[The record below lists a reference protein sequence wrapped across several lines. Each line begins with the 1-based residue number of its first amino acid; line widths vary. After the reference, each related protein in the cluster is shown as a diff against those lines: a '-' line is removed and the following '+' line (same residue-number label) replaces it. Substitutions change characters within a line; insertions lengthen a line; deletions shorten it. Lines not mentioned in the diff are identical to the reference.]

1 MAAGPGSMPG
11 RSAWSRVTVT
21 SAVRAIGLPY
31 KASGNSSSVIS
42 SGRDAAVAACLG
54 ALLDPASAGGPA
66 RVTPERAFGSGT
78 CLRDRLTKAAAIT

>member
-1 MAAGPGSMPG
+1 MTALASGLAGPIGSLIEFK
-11 RSAWSRVTVT
+11 
-21 SAVRAIGLPY
+21 RAIGLPY